1 MHVRGMEEE
10 VDMDTAGGG
19 DVVQRGACLMPAE
32 VKWGALEGKAKLI
45 AAIVGA
51 QAQIKPVPKDKVNDF
66 AKYRYAP
73 AEDIMEEARAALVA
87 NGLCLLVRELQSVL
101 CELPYPDGKRPG
113 SVVTLYFILAH
124 VSGETLD
131 ITMRVPAPVEK
142 GRPSDKAEA
151 AAQTFGL
158 GYTLRNLLLIPRSTE
173 SERSHQVDARAEGG
187 GRAQQA
193 NAAYQPAATSGAS
206 DVEVNLALSSV
217 NAARGDMV
225 RLAKLAGELPVA
237 VLTQLPD
244 QPATELWLA
253 RIANAPDMSAVV
265 RYGNSLKGY
274 SQTVRDNVRPAFEK
288 RMSELGGQAKGG

>member
-1 MHVRGMEEE
+1 ME
-10 VDMDTAGGG
+10 
-19 DVVQRGACLMPAE
+19 DVKAPCLMQVEA
-32 VKWGALEGKAKLI
+32 KWGSLEGKAKLI
-45 AAIVGA
+45 AAIVAA

-101 CELPYPDGKRPG
+101 CDLPYPDGKRPG

-131 ITMRVPAPVEK
+131 VTMRIPAPVEK
-142 GRPSDKAEA
+142 GRPADKAEA

-173 SERSHQVDARAEGG
+173 SERSHQVDSRSEPTADK
-187 GRAQQA
+187 QA
-193 NAAYQPAATSGAS
+193 ANPQDMGMAGQAANQKQAS
-206 DVEVNLALSSV
+206 VRTNTASVVSDTEIKLALSSIL
-217 NAARGDMV
+217 AAEGDSV
-225 RLAKLAGELPVA
+225 ALAKLGGDLPTA

-244 QPATELWLA
+244 EPATKLWLA
-253 RIANAPDMSAVV
+253 RVSTAPDMGAVV
-265 RYGNSLKGY
+265 GYGNALKGY

-288 RMSELGGQAKGG
+288 RMAELGATPKGR

>member
-1 MHVRGMEEE
+1 
-10 VDMDTAGGG
+10 MD
-19 DVVQRGACLMPAE
+19 DVKAPCLLQVEA
-32 VKWGALEGKAKLI
+32 KWGSLEGKAKLI
-45 AAIVGA
+45 AAIVAA

-101 CELPYPDGKRPG
+101 CDLPYPDGKRPG

-131 ITMRVPAPVEK
+131 VTMRVPAPVEK
-142 GRPSDKAEA
+142 GRPADKAEA

-173 SERSHQVDARAEGG
+173 SERGHQVDSRSEPTADK
-187 GRAQQA
+187 QA
-193 NAAYQPAATSGAS
+193 ANQKQAS
-206 DVEVNLALSSV
+206 VRTNTAGVVSDTEIKLALSSIL
-217 NAARGDMV
+217 AAKGDSV
-225 RLAKLAGELPVA
+225 ALAKLGGDLPTA

-244 QPATELWLA
+244 EPATELWLA
-253 RIANAPDMSAVV
+253 RVSTAPDMGAVV
-265 RYGNSLKGY
+265 GYGNALKGY

-288 RMSELGGQAKGG
+288 RMAELGATPKGR